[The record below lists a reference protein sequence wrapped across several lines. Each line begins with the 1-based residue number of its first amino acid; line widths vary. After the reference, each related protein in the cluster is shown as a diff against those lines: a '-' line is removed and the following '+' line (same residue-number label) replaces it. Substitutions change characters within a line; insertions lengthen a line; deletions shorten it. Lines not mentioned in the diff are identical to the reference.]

1 MDMGGA
7 GWALINIVG
16 PLLLVIAIAWAVL
29 KNRKSTRAEID
40 RTERATRDLYKAED
54 AAHRKDNDFGT

>member
-7 GWALINIVG
+7 SWALINIVA
-16 PLLLVIAIAWAVL
+16 PLLLVLAIGWAL
-29 KNRKSTRAEID
+29 YRNRKSSRAEIE
-40 RTERATRDLYKAED
+40 RTERATRDLYKTED